1 MENREIEF
9 TITANTKPIENSISN
24 LVEDVGDG
32 TKSLSEFTKKLE
44 NMNAMK
50 IDGITKTLVNELK
63 ESQVVIKDIQGEL
76 AKLNNE
82 KMTWANPPTDLV
94 NTIKETENEL
104 AIAQSTANNFS
115 DALDASKIS
124 QGMADLDTTF
134 ADYIADLNVGIG
146 DMQQFNA
153 LVDNATKSE
162 MKDITAQL
170 RTGLENAENEL
181 SELQQKLIS
190 AIQFDAS
197 PKAIETLQKQV
208 KEATSEVNNF
218 KKALDTVGK
227 ASANQGGILSKMFGM
242 VKNGLQ
248 GIGDLAHQVAQRFK
262 RIVIS
267 TAVFSVLGVLK
278 NGLSDACKLS
288 STATNRFTAMSNVV
302 AGTLIPIVEAFASV
316 VRKAL
321 VWIAGLV
328 KYVTGFDMLS
338 KGVEATKKNIQN
350 LGKSAAKSGKQ
361 VKDGLLSGLDEINNI
376 KPQESSG
383 GGGSGG
389 GTDLATQTGALGEI
403 ESMMAEMNSMDFSWA
418 EPLRI
423 FWQFLTENGEI
434 IAVVLGAIV
443 AGVVAVNVAMWAMSA
458 NPVALTIGAI
468 VAAVV
473 ALIAIIVLCVKH
485 WDEIKA
491 KVSEVA
497 GAIWEWICNLVND
510 IGEWFANLWEG
521 IKNVWNEVVDFFV
534 GIFTTAWNGIK
545 AVWNAVVGF
554 FKGIWDGIVNVFNAV
569 IGFYKNIFTTA
580 WNVVKTAWS
589 GVVNFFKGI
598 WDGIKNV
605 FSAVGNWFK
614 NIFSSAYNAVTS
626 VWGKITGFFKGV
638 WDGIVSV
645 FSKIGS
651 AVGSA
656 ITDTVK
662 TAVNYVLSGACKII
676 NGFISAINIAI
687 DIINYIPG
695 VEIDHIK
702 KLECPSFDVGTNYV
716 PEDMLAMVHKG
727 ERIVPEKYNNDDWV
741 GQDVDM
747 TETNDLLSDLIDI
760 VKSKNLSIDANA
772 IGRASVNYINAETRR
787 RGESVI

>member
-227 ASANQGGILSKMFGM
+227 ASAN
-242 VKNGLQ
+242 
-248 GIGDLAHQVAQRFK
+248 K

-361 VKDGLLSGLDEINNI
+361 VKDGLLSGL
-376 KPQESSG
+376 G
-383 GGGSGG
+383 
-389 GTDLATQTGALGEI
+389 
-403 ESMMAEMNSMDFSWA
+403 
-418 EPLRI
+418 
-423 FWQFLTENGEI
+423 
-434 IAVVLGAIV
+434 
-443 AGVVAVNVAMWAMSA
+443 
-458 NPVALTIGAI
+458 
-468 VAAVV
+468 
-473 ALIAIIVLCVKH
+473 
-485 WDEIKA
+485 
-491 KVSEVA
+491 
-497 GAIWEWICNLVND
+497 
-510 IGEWFANLWEG
+510 
-521 IKNVWNEVVDFFV
+521 
-534 GIFTTAWNGIK
+534 
-545 AVWNAVVGF
+545 
-554 FKGIWDGIVNVFNAV
+554 
-569 IGFYKNIFTTA
+569 
-580 WNVVKTAWS
+580 
-589 GVVNFFKGI
+589 
-598 WDGIKNV
+598 
-605 FSAVGNWFK
+605 
-614 NIFSSAYNAVTS
+614 
-626 VWGKITGFFKGV
+626 
-638 WDGIVSV
+638 
-645 FSKIGS
+645 
-651 AVGSA
+651 
-656 ITDTVK
+656 
-662 TAVNYVLSGACKII
+662 LSG
-676 NGFISAINIAI
+676 
-687 DIINYIPG
+687 
-695 VEIDHIK
+695 
-702 KLECPSFDVGTNYV
+702 T
-716 PEDMLAMVHKG
+716 
-727 ERIVPEKYNNDDWV
+727 
-741 GQDVDM
+741 
-747 TETNDLLSDLIDI
+747 
-760 VKSKNLSIDANA
+760 SIL
-772 IGRASVNYINAETRR
+772 
-787 RGESVI
+787 